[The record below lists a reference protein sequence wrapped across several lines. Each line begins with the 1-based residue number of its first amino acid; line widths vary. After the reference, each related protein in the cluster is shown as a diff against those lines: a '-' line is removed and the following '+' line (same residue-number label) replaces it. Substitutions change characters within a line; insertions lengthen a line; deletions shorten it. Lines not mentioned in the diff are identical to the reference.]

1 MSLVVILKYLIFFK
15 IQNNVILTSYVPHK
29 AGVKLRNVGDT
40 GKHSTEVFLFLKL
53 NRKQSESNF
62 YIYKKNKCYCLALFV
77 VILGSEYITGVYG
90 KKHYNREHIVF
101 KNCT

>member
-29 AGVKLRNVGDT
+29 AGVILRNAGDT

-53 NRKQSESNF
+53 NRKQNEPNF
-62 YIYKKNKCYCLALFV
+62 YIYKKNKMLL
-77 VILGSEYITGVYG
+77 LGSFCCQF
-90 KKHYNREHIVF
+90 RF
-101 KNCT
+101 